1 MPLLHKPPQIV
12 GTIASPEALAA
23 ARRVAPGKIDFFE
36 LRVDC
41 FAGEPGTL
49 LKAAARLN
57 APLIVTV
64 RHPAEGGQG
73 ALSWA
78 RRRELYG
85 AFLALKP
92 QYIDLELRSLARM
105 ESTVDAAREKGVRL
119 IGSAHFFHS
128 TPSQPRLAAL
138 VARAQRAQLDMC
150 KIATL
155 TRSLEEVMVL
165 ARLMGARRKIA
176 LSVMGMGECGK
187 LSRLLLGSGGS
198 ALTYGYLD
206 KAQVPGQWPALVL
219 KERFAEL
226 A

>member
-1 MPLLHKPPQIV
+1 MSLLHKNPQIV
-12 GTIASPEALAA
+12 GTIGSPEALAC
-23 ARRVAPGKIDFFE
+23 ARRLAAGKVDFFE

-41 FAGEPGTL
+41 FAADPGLL

-78 RRRELYG
+78 SRRELYQ

-92 QYIDLELRSLARM
+92 HFIDLELRSLARM
-105 ESTVDAAREKGVRL
+105 QDTVEAARQNGVRL

-128 TPSQPRLAAL
+128 TPSQARLAAL
-138 VARAQRAQLDMC
+138 VARARRAQVDIC

-155 TRSLEEVMVL
+155 TRSLEEVLVL
-165 ARLMGARRKIA
+165 ARLLAARRKIP
-176 LSVMGMGECGK
+176 LSVMGMGEFGK
-187 LSRLLLGSGGS
+187 LSRLVLGRAGS

-206 KAQVPGQWPALVL
+206 RAQVPGQWPALVL